1 MAICS
6 TTRIDAI
13 PAAAPVADAGRRNRL
28 FKWAVHSRSRRVIL
42 LVLGIWLL
50 NGFDLAL
57 TCLAH
62 DQGVLQE
69 GNPVARYF
77 LARGTYGLVLF
88 KVGLV
93 LIGSYPLLRFRK
105 ARITELG
112 TLVILVAYASLAFH
126 WQECYELYSI
136 TAENNIHMAE
146 LGRLPIE

>member
-1 MAICS
+1 MAICP
-6 TTRIDAI
+6 TTPLEAI
-13 PAAAPVADAGRRNRL
+13 PAPAASAAATRGTRWVE
-28 FKWAVHSRSRRVIL
+28 WAVHSRSRRVIL

-62 DQGVLQE
+62 DQGLLQE

-77 LARGTYGLVLF
+77 LASGTYSLVLF

-112 TLVILVAYASLAFH
+112 TLVILFAYASLAFH
-126 WQECYELYSI
+126 WRECYELYSI

-146 LGRLPIE
+146 LGRLPAE